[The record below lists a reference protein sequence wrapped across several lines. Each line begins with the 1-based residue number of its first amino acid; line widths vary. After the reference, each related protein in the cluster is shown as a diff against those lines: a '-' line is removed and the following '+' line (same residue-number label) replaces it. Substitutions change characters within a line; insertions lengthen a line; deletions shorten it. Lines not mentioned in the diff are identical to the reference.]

1 MLNGVNERVGTAGPA
16 AQWRRPRG
24 GWWRAGTEGNGKL
37 RKARAKLSLLAR
49 SKMQAEE
56 GAANCEGQSIGKRK
70 VVLKK
75 HSDYVVVGTTCDK
88 IRTSAIQLALGQPA
102 NLNKST

>member
-1 MLNGVNERVGTAGPA
+1 MGTAGPA

-24 GWWRAGTEGNGKL
+24 GWWHAGTEGNGKL

-75 HSDYVVVGTTCDK
+75 HSDYVVVGITCDK
-88 IRTSAIQLALGQPA
+88 IRTSAIQRALGQPA

>member
-1 MLNGVNERVGTAGPA
+1 MLNGGLTNEW
-16 AQWRRPRG
+16 AQQGRPRG

-37 RKARAKLSLLAR
+37 RKARAKQSLLAR

-70 VVLKK
+70 VPTLSLPLLRVECVYFSLKEC
-75 HSDYVVVGTTCDK
+75 YW
-88 IRTSAIQLALGQPA
+88 
-102 NLNKST
+102 